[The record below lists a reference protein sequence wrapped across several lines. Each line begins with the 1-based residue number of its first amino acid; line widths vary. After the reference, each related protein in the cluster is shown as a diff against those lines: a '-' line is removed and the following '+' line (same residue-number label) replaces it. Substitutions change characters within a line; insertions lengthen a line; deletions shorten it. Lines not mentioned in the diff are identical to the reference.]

1 MKLTLMRSLTA
12 VAVFGSAAAMAQ
24 TDPAP
29 SSAALPAAPS
39 SASSSPSP
47 VASTGGSTKIGTI
60 NIEAAIFASNEGQ
73 RDGDAVAKKLEPKQT
88 ELKTMNDELEGLKT
102 QLKTQGD
109 KMNDEAKGNLQR
121 QIEQKQKGFERS
133 QQDLQEEVRGQE
145 NEIAQRIL
153 KKMGPLIVKYASDN
167 SFGLIID
174 TSTNNQW
181 PNGPVLWQNPAIDI
195 TKPVVDAYNV
205 QSGVAP
211 PTRPSGG
218 TGATKPG
225 TGAGTGA
232 TKPATGAGTGRPAT
246 TPSTT
251 KPPSTTPKQ

>member
-12 VAVFGSAAAMAQ
+12 VAVLASAAAMAQ

-47 VASTGGSTKIGTI
+47 AASTGGSTRIGTI

-88 ELKTMNDELEGLKT
+88 ELKTLNDELEGLKT

-211 PTRPSGG
+211 PARPSGG
-218 TGATKPG
+218 AGATKPG

-232 TKPATGAGTGRPAT
+232 TKPGTGAGTGRPAT
-246 TPSTT
+246 APSTT

>member
-12 VAVFGSAAAMAQ
+12 VAVLASAAAMAQ

-211 PTRPSGG
+211 PARPSGG

-225 TGAGTGA
+225 
-232 TKPATGAGTGRPAT
+232 TGAGTGRPAT

>member
-12 VAVFGSAAAMAQ
+12 VALLASAAAVAQ

-39 SASSSPSP
+39 SARSSPSP
-47 VASTGGSTKIGTI
+47 VASTGGSTRIGTI

-88 ELKTMNDELEGLKT
+88 ELKTKNDELEGLKT
-102 QLKTQGD
+102 QHKTQGD

-181 PNGPVLWQNPAIDI
+181 PNGPVLTHNPAKDK
-195 TKPVVDAYNV
+195 TKPVVDAYNL
-205 QSGVAP
+205 Q
-211 PTRPSGG
+211 
-218 TGATKPG
+218 
-225 TGAGTGA
+225 
-232 TKPATGAGTGRPAT
+232 
-246 TPSTT
+246 
-251 KPPSTTPKQ
+251 

>member
-12 VAVFGSAAAMAQ
+12 VAVLASAAAVAQ
-24 TDPAP
+24 ADPAP

-39 SASSSPSP
+39 SASSSPTP

-211 PTRPSGG
+211 PARPSGG
-218 TGATKPG
+218 AGATKPG
-225 TGAGTGA
+225 TGAGTG
-232 TKPATGAGTGRPAT
+232 G
-246 TPSTT
+246 
-251 KPPSTTPKQ
+251 